1 MPEEKRR
8 QEALRLLAEVSDL
21 YQQVKAKGDL
31 YQEVHSAEVDRP
43 AFRQSAENFAY
54 YLALRNYDIRKLQA
68 ELVPLGISSLGRLEN
83 KTLATLQSVIHS
95 LASIAEVETDIPR
108 PAVGAFSRGDQQ
120 LARNVFSI
128 LGEKSP
134 GRNTL
139 IMVTMPSEAAHDRD
153 LIRSLIG
160 AGMNVARINCAHDTA
175 EEWLKMIQNIR
186 DLAEEAEKD
195 IRIMMDIAGPKIRTE
210 WVFTQYKN
218 PKLEKGDEILLTSN
232 FEDLPLDY
240 SGKVVAGSAIDS
252 IYRALQIGDPVLIDD
267 GSIETRVIKT
277 GLDHAILTVTKVKG
291 DRVRLK
297 AEKGL
302 NFPTTDFE
310 MPIVNDKD
318 RSDIAFACQ
327 HADIVGCSF
336 VRTAEDIQVIQ
347 SVLKDILGPESGEMP
362 ILAKIETVKAV
373 NNLASIIYQAASHNP
388 FALMIARGDLAVET
402 GYIRLAEVQQEILW
416 LAEAADVPVVW
427 GTEVLANLIKT
438 GIPSRAEVTDA
449 AEGARSD
456 CVMINKGQKM
466 VEAVEM
472 LDEIFKRMRRHQ
484 YKKTP
489 QLRALNIADL
499 LNDSSD

>member
-1 MPEEKRR
+1 
-8 QEALRLLAEVSDL
+8 
-21 YQQVKAKGDL
+21 
-31 YQEVHSAEVDRP
+31 
-43 AFRQSAENFAY
+43 
-54 YLALRNYDIRKLQA
+54 
-68 ELVPLGISSLGRLEN
+68 
-83 KTLATLQSVIHS
+83 
-95 LASIAEVETDIPR
+95 
-108 PAVGAFSRGDQQ
+108 
-120 LARNVFSI
+120 
-128 LGEKSP
+128 
-134 GRNTL
+134 
-139 IMVTMPSEAAHDRD
+139 
-153 LIRSLIG
+153 
-160 AGMNVARINCAHDTA
+160 
-175 EEWLKMIQNIR
+175 
-186 DLAEEAEKD
+186 
-195 IRIMMDIAGPKIRTE
+195 
-210 WVFTQYKN
+210 
-218 PKLEKGDEILLTSN
+218 
-232 FEDLPLDY
+232 
-240 SGKVVAGSAIDS
+240 
-252 IYRALQIGDPVLIDD
+252 
-267 GSIETRVIKT
+267 
-277 GLDHAILTVTKVKG
+277 
-291 DRVRLK
+291 
-297 AEKGL
+297 
-302 NFPTTDFE
+302 

-347 SVLKDILGPESGEMP
+347 SVLKDILGPESGGMP

-373 NNLASIIYQAASHNP
+373 NNLAAIIYQAASHNP